1 MLPHGRGGQWERG
14 MGDLYYRVFRE
25 IGGSRGMGGGRT
37 DEEGIKKKNKM
48 LDGKGEGVG
57 IYNGGGGR
65 EQG

>member
-1 MLPHGRGGQWERG
+1 